1 MVKYT
6 WAIVPVYLFSVRRLR
21 TERFTKTVEREHGHL
36 SNEKKKKKEDLL
48 SIGSWEKLS
57 PVFPYFPVKASRGF
71 PLDFI
76 HLPDYSE
83 SNWIMK

>member
-36 SNEKKKKKEDLL
+36 SNEKKKRK
-48 SIGSWEKLS
+48 I
-57 PVFPYFPVKASRGF
+57 YF
-71 PLDFI
+71 L
-76 HLPDYSE
+76 
-83 SNWIMK
+83 

>member
-1 MVKYT
+1 MVKYK
-6 WAIVPVYLFSVRRLR
+6 WPIMPVYLFSVRRLR
-21 TERFTKTVEREHGHL
+21 TERFTKTAEREHCLL
-36 SNEKKKKKEDLL
+36 SNEKEKEDLL

-57 PVFPYFPVKASRGF
+57 PVFPYFPVKAGRGF